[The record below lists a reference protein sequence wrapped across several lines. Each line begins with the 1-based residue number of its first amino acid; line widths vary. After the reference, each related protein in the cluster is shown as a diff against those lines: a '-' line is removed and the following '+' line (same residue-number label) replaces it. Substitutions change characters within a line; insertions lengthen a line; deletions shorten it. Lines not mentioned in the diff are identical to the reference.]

1 MDQIRTQVENL
12 MYSYCDFVDRAMT
25 KSLIDLFA
33 EDATLDYGFGRV
45 FSGRKTILELFET
58 RLKNYQATSHHLS
71 NIRIISVNDKQVE
84 ISSSIYAW
92 HKLKDGSHAEVWGKY
107 SNLLEVGDSAL
118 KISFHK
124 IRAAGSNGFATP
136 VGLPS
141 AFEPIETSSS

>member
-1 MDQIRTQVENL
+1 MNQIRNQVENL

-25 KSLIDLFA
+25 KSLIDLFT
-33 EDATLDYGFGRV
+33 EDAILDYGFGRV

-71 NIRIISVNDKQVE
+71 NIRIISVNDNQVE

-107 SNLLEVGDSAL
+107 SNLLEVADNSL

-124 IRAAGSNGFATP
+124 IRAAGSSGFATP
-136 VGLPS
+136 AGLPS
-141 AFEPIETSSS
+141 AFEPIESPSS